1 MKRVRGC
8 RQVIL
13 DRRSHYI
20 LWALTESILP
30 ANLQKT
36 HDTNFNDAV
45 TTLATDMKR
54 LNTAVGRP

>member
-1 MKRVRGC
+1 VIAGR
-8 RQVIL
+8 VIL

-36 HDTNFNDAV
+36 HDKNFDDVV
-45 TTLATDMKR
+45 TTLAQE
-54 LNTAVGRP
+54 